1 MRIYDIIRKK
11 RDGHELSKEEINF
24 FVEKYSKNEIP
35 DYQASALLMAIYINK
50 MNKQETVY
58 LTEAMMNSGDVI
70 DLSAIKGIKVDKHST
85 GGVGDK
91 TTIALAPLV
100 ASCGA
105 PVAKMSGRGLGHTG
119 GTLDKLE
126 AIPGFS
132 IEMDAE
138 KFINSVNEK
147 NIAVCGQTATIAVA
161 DKKMYALRDV
171 TATVD
176 NISLIAA
183 SIMCKKLA
191 SGSNAILL
199 DVKTGDGAFMKTLD
213 DSFELAK
220 AMVDIGC
227 GMGRETIGMI
237 TNMDEPL
244 GFAVG
249 NSLEVIEA
257 IETLKGNGP
266 KDFVMLCET
275 LGAYML
281 VLAKVC
287 ESFEEGKKMIQDAIS
302 SGRALE
308 KLKEFIENQGGDKR
322 VVDDY
327 DLLPKSKNIV
337 PIKSPKSGY
346 ISKIEAE
353 EIGVSAMILGAG
365 RETKEDE
372 LDLSAGIVL
381 QKKVGDYVNEGD
393 VLAYMHYNKEEKFE
407 QAKERFINA
416 YEIVD
421 DKTQPKKLIYGVV
434 TKDEIKK
441 F

>member
-1 MRIYDIIRKK
+1 MRIYDIISKK
-11 RDGHELSKEEINF
+11 RDKQKLSKAEIDF
-24 FVEKYSKNEIP
+24 FVEKYSKGEIP
-35 DYQASALLMAIYINK
+35 DYQAAALLMAIYINK
-50 MNKQETVY
+50 MDKEETVY

-70 DLSAIKGIKVDKHST
+70 DLSDIGGIKVDKHST
-85 GGVGDK
+85 GGVGDT

-100 ASCGA
+100 AACGA

-132 IEMDAE
+132 IEMDSK
-138 KFINSVNEK
+138 KFVDSVNEHK
-147 NIAVCGQTATIAVA
+147 IAVCGQTASIAVA

-191 SGSNAILL
+191 SGANAILL
-199 DVKTGDGAFMKTLD
+199 DVKTGDGAF
-213 DSFELAK
+213 
-220 AMVDIGC
+220 
-227 GMGRETIGMI
+227 TIGMI
-237 TNMDEPL
+237 TDMDEPL

-266 KDFVMLCET
+266 KDFVLLCET
-275 LGAYML
+275 LGSYML
-281 VLAKVC
+281 VLAKVAKD
-287 ESFEEGKKMIQDAIS
+287 FDEGLSMIRDAIN
-302 SGRALE
+302 SGKALE
-308 KLKEFIENQGGDKR
+308 KLRVFIENQGGNKN

-327 DLLPKSKNIV
+327 TLLPQASKIV
-337 PIKSPKSGY
+337 PIKSNKSGY

-353 EIGVSAMILGAG
+353 EVGIAAMILGAG
-365 RETKEDE
+365 RETKEDV

-381 QKKVGDYVNEGD
+381 EKKVGDYVNEGD
-393 VLAYMHYNKEEKFE
+393 ILAYMHLNKEEKFE

-416 YEIVD
+416 YSIVEE
-421 DKTQPKKLIYGVV
+421 KVEPKKLIYGVV
-434 TKDEIKK
+434 TKNEVKK

>member
-11 RDGHELSKEEINF
+11 RDNHELTKAEIDF
-24 FVEKYSKNEIP
+24 FVEKYSKGEIP
-35 DYQASALLMAIYINK
+35 DYQASALLMAIYLNK
-50 MNKQETVY
+50 MNKEETVY
-58 LTEAMMNSGDVI
+58 LTDAMMKSGDVI
-70 DLSAIKGIKVDKHST
+70 DLSEIEGIKVDKHST

-100 ASCGA
+100 AACGA

-126 AIPGFS
+126 SIPGFS
-132 IEMDAE
+132 IEMEAK
-138 KFINSVNEK
+138 KFIDSVNK
-147 NIAVCGQTATIAVA
+147 HKIAVCGQTATIAVA

-191 SGSNAILL
+191 SGANAILL

-220 AMVDIGC
+220 AMVDIGN
-227 GMGRETIGMI
+227 GMDRETIGMI
-237 TNMDEPL
+237 TDMDEPL

-266 KDFVMLCET
+266 KDFVNLCET

-281 VLAKVC
+281 VLAKTVKT
-287 ESFEEGKKMIQDAIS
+287 FEEGVEKIKEAIA
-302 SGRALE
+302 SGSALE
-308 KLKEFIENQGGDKR
+308 KLKVFIENQGGDSR

-327 DLLPKSKNIV
+327 TLFPKASIV
-337 PIKSPKSGY
+337 VPVKSPRSGY

-353 EIGVSAMILGAG
+353 EVGVSAMILGAG
-365 RETKEDE
+365 RETKEDI
-372 LDLSAGIVL
+372 LDLAAGIVL
-381 QKKVGDYVNEGD
+381 EKKVGEYVNEGE
-393 VLAYMHYNKEEKFE
+393 VLATMYLNKEDKLES
-407 QAKERFINA
+407 AIERFVNA
-416 YEIVD
+416 YTIVD
-421 DKTQPKKLIYGVV
+421 KKVEPKKLVYGVV
-434 TKDEIKK
+434 TKDGIKK

>member
-11 RDGHELSKEEINF
+11 RDNHELTKAEIDF
-24 FVEKYSKNEIP
+24 FVEKYSKDEIP
-35 DYQASALLMAIYINK
+35 DYQASALLMAIYLNK
-50 MNKQETVY
+50 MNKEETVY
-58 LTEAMMNSGDVI
+58 LTDAMMKSGDVI
-70 DLSAIKGIKVDKHST
+70 DLSEIEGIKVDKHST

-100 ASCGA
+100 AACGA

-126 AIPGFS
+126 SIPGFS
-132 IEMDAE
+132 IEMEAK
-138 KFINSVNEK
+138 KFIDSVNK
-147 NIAVCGQTATIAVA
+147 HKIAVCGQTATIAVA

-191 SGSNAILL
+191 SGANAILL

-220 AMVDIGC
+220 AMVDIGN

-237 TNMDEPL
+237 TDMDEPL
-244 GFAVG
+244 GFAIG

-266 KDFVMLCET
+266 KDFVNLCET

-281 VLAKVC
+281 VLAKTVKT
-287 ESFEEGKKMIQDAIS
+287 FEEGVEKIKEAIA
-302 SGRALE
+302 SGSALE
-308 KLKEFIENQGGDKR
+308 KLKVFIENQGGDSR

-327 DLLPKSKNIV
+327 TLFPKASIV
-337 PIKSPKSGY
+337 VPVKSPRSGY

-353 EIGVSAMILGAG
+353 EVGVSAMILGAG
-365 RETKEDE
+365 RETKEDV
-372 LDLSAGIVL
+372 LDLAAGIVL
-381 QKKVGDYVNEGD
+381 EKKVGEYVNEGE
-393 VLAYMHYNKEEKFE
+393 VLATMYLNKEDKLES
-407 QAKERFINA
+407 AIERFVNA
-416 YEIVD
+416 YTIVD
-421 DKTQPKKLIYGVV
+421 KKVEPKKLVYGVV
-434 TKDEIKK
+434 TKDGIKK

>member
-1 MRIYDIIRKK
+1 MRVYDIIRKK
-11 RDGHELSKEEINF
+11 RDNHELSKVEIDF
-24 FVEKYSKNEIP
+24 FVDKYSKGEIP
-35 DYQASALLMAIYINK
+35 DYQASALLMAIYLNK

-70 DLSAIKGIKVDKHST
+70 DLSDIDGIKVDKHST

-100 ASCGA
+100 AACGA

-132 IEMDAE
+132 IDMKAE
-138 KFINSVNEK
+138 KFIDSVNEHK
-147 NIAVCGQTATIAVA
+147 IAVCGQTASIAVA

-191 SGSNAILL
+191 SGANAILL

-227 GMGRETIGMI
+227 GMDRETIGMI
-237 TNMDEPL
+237 TDMDEPL
-244 GFAVG
+244 GFAIG
-249 NSLEVIEA
+249 NSLEIIEA

-281 VLAKVC
+281 VLAKTV
-287 ESFEEGKKMIQDAIS
+287 SNFDEGVQKIREAIT
-302 SGRALE
+302 SGAALDKLRA
-308 KLKEFIENQGGDKR
+308 FIENQGGDKR

-327 DLLPKSKNIV
+327 SLLPTASKIIE
-337 PIKSPKSGY
+337 IKAPKSGF

-353 EIGVSAMILGAG
+353 EVGVSAMILGAG

-381 QKKVGDYVNEGD
+381 EKKVGEYVAEGD
-393 VLAYMHYNKEEKFE
+393 ILAYMHLNKEEKLQ
-407 QAKERFINA
+407 QAKKRFIGA
-416 YEIVD
+416 YKIVEE
-421 DKTQPKKLIYGVV
+421 KVAPKKLVYGVV
-434 TKDEIKK
+434 TKDEVKK

>member
-11 RDGHELSKEEINF
+11 RDNYELTKEEIEF
-24 FVEKYSKNEIP
+24 FVDKYSKGEIP

-70 DLSAIKGIKVDKHST
+70 NLSKIEGIKVDKHST

-100 ASCGA
+100 AACGA

-126 AIPGFS
+126 SIPGFS
-132 IEMDAE
+132 IEMNSD
-138 KFINSVNEK
+138 KFIESVNK
-147 NIAVCGQTATIAVA
+147 HKIAVCGQTASIAVA

-191 SGSNAILL
+191 SGANAILL

-220 AMVDIGC
+220 AMVDIGH

-237 TNMDEPL
+237 TDMEEPL
-244 GFAVG
+244 GFAIG

-266 KDFVMLCET
+266 KDFVLLCET

-281 VLAKVC
+281 VLSKVVDN
-287 ESFEEGKKMIQDAIS
+287 FEDGVKKIREAIN
-302 SGRALE
+302 SGAALE
-308 KLKEFIENQGGDKR
+308 KLRTFIENQGGDKR

-327 DLLPKSKNIV
+327 SLLPKASNIV
-337 PIKSPKSGY
+337 
-346 ISKIEAE
+346 A
-353 EIGVSAMILGAG
+353 VSYTHLRAH
-365 RETKEDE
+365 ET
-372 LDLSAGIVL
+372 S
-381 QKKVGDYVNEGD
+381 
-393 VLAYMHYNKEEKFE
+393 
-407 QAKERFINA
+407 
-416 YEIVD
+416 
-421 DKTQPKKLIYGVV
+421 
-434 TKDEIKK
+434 
-441 F
+441 

>member
-1 MRIYDIIRKK
+1 MRIYDVIKKK
-11 RDGHELSKEEINF
+11 RDGYELTKEEIEF
-24 FVEKYSKNEIP
+24 FVEKYSKDEIP
-35 DYQASALLMAIYINK
+35 DYQASALLMAIYLNK
-50 MNKQETVY
+50 MSKQETVY
-58 LTEAMMNSGDVI
+58 LTDAMMNSGDVI
-70 DLSAIKGIKVDKHST
+70 DLSKIEGIKVDKHST

-100 ASCGA
+100 AACGA

-132 IEMDAE
+132 IEMDSD
-138 KFINSVNEK
+138 KFIKSVNEHK
-147 NIAVCGQTATIAVA
+147 IAVCGQTATIAVA

-191 SGSNAILL
+191 SGANAILL

-220 AMVDIGC
+220 EMVDIGN
-227 GMGRETIGMI
+227 GMNRETIGLI
-237 TNMDEPL
+237 TDMDEPL

-266 KDFVMLCET
+266 KDFIHLCET

-281 VLAKVC
+281 VLAKNVDT
-287 ESFEEGKKMIQDAIS
+287 FEEGLDKIRNVIKDGSAI
-302 SGRALE
+302 E
-308 KLKEFIENQGGDKR
+308 KLKVFIENQGGDKR
-322 VVDDY
+322 IVDDY
-327 DLLPKSKNIV
+327 SLLPQASIAEE
-337 PIKSPKSGY
+337 IKAPKSGY
-346 ISKIEAE
+346 ISRIEAE
-353 EIGVSAMILGAG
+353 EVGISAMMLGAG
-365 RETKEDE
+365 RETKEDI
-372 LDLSAGIVL
+372 LDLSAGIIL
-381 QKKVGDYVNEGD
+381 TKKVGDYVNEGD
-393 VLAYMHYNKEEKFE
+393 VIATMYLNKEEKLKS
-407 QAKERFINA
+407 AKERFINA
-416 YEIVD
+416 YTIVD
-421 DKTQPKKLIYGVV
+421 EKVEPKKLVYGVV
-434 TKDEIKK
+434 TKDGIKK

>member
-24 FVEKYSKNEIP
+24 FVDKYSKNEIP

-227 GMGRETIGMI
+227 KMDRETIGMI

-327 DLLPKSKNIV
+327 ELLPKSENIV

-421 DKTQPKKLIYGVV
+421 EKTEPKKLIYGVV
-434 TKDEIKK
+434 TKDEMKK

>member
-1 MRIYDIIRKK
+1 
-11 RDGHELSKEEINF
+11 
-24 FVEKYSKNEIP
+24 
-35 DYQASALLMAIYINK
+35 
-50 MNKQETVY
+50 
-58 LTEAMMNSGDVI
+58 
-70 DLSAIKGIKVDKHST
+70 
-85 GGVGDK
+85 
-91 TTIALAPLV
+91 
-100 ASCGA
+100 
-105 PVAKMSGRGLGHTG
+105 
-119 GTLDKLE
+119 
-126 AIPGFS
+126 
-132 IEMDAE
+132 
-138 KFINSVNEK
+138 
-147 NIAVCGQTATIAVA
+147 
-161 DKKMYALRDV
+161 
-171 TATVD
+171 
-176 NISLIAA
+176 
-183 SIMCKKLA
+183 
-191 SGSNAILL
+191 
-199 DVKTGDGAFMKTLD
+199 MKTLD

-381 QKKVGDYVNEGD
+381 QKKVGDYVNKGD
-393 VLAYMHYNKEEKFE
+393 ILAYMHYNKEEKFE

-416 YEIVD
+416 YEIVN

>member
-24 FVEKYSKNEIP
+24 FVDKYSKNEIP
-35 DYQASALLMAIYINK
+35 DYQASALLMAIYLNK

-287 ESFEEGKKMIQDAIS
+287 ESFEEGKKMIQDSIS

-322 VVDDY
+322 VVDNY
-327 DLLPKSKNIV
+327 ELLPKSKNIV

-416 YEIVD
+416 YEIVNE
-421 DKTQPKKLIYGVV
+421 KTQPKKLIYGVV

>member
-1 MRIYDIIRKK
+1 MRIYDIISKK
-11 RDGHELSKEEINF
+11 RDKQKLSKAEIDF
-24 FVEKYSKNEIP
+24 FVEKYSKGEIP
-35 DYQASALLMAIYINK
+35 DYQAAALLMAIYINK
-50 MNKQETVY
+50 MDKEETVY

-70 DLSAIKGIKVDKHST
+70 DLSDIGGIKVDKHST

-100 ASCGA
+100 AACGA

-132 IEMDAE
+132 IEMDSK
-138 KFINSVNEK
+138 KFVDSVNEHK
-147 NIAVCGQTATIAVA
+147 IAVCGQTASIAVA

-191 SGSNAILL
+191 SGAN
-199 DVKTGDGAFMKTLD
+199 

-227 GMGRETIGMI
+227 GMNRETIGMI
-237 TNMDEPL
+237 TDMDEPL

-266 KDFVMLCET
+266 KDFVLLCET
-275 LGAYML
+275 LGSYML
-281 VLAKVC
+281 VLAKVAKD
-287 ESFEEGKKMIQDAIS
+287 FDEGLSMIRDAIN
-302 SGRALE
+302 SGKALE
-308 KLKEFIENQGGDKR
+308 KLRVFIENQGGNKN

-327 DLLPKSKNIV
+327 TLLPQASKIV
-337 PIKSPKSGY
+337 PIKANKSGY

-353 EIGVSAMILGAG
+353 EVGIAAMILGAG
-365 RETKEDE
+365 RETKEDL

-381 QKKVGDYVNEGD
+381 EKKVGDYVNEGD
-393 VLAYMHYNKEEKFE
+393 ILAYMHLNKEEKFE

-416 YEIVD
+416 YSIVEE
-421 DKTQPKKLIYGVV
+421 KVEPKKLIYGVV
-434 TKDEIKK
+434 TKNEVKK